1 MVSSKCWPTALLPN
15 LPEIQ
20 PLLNSH
26 FIFLPSETKAVGVRP
41 ICLRHYK
48 HKLWEYYCHFKLFNI
63 AIEIMN
69 KYPIFILKRNK
80 CFIFYNTEIIFIKQI
95 FYDSISYQSIC
106 DPSTAAWL
114 RRRISR
120 SRCARSST
128 FAGWITWTSWTWFGL
143 YQGLSVLKVV
153 RHQTPA
159 KFLCLWSSKH

>member
-80 CFIFYNTEIIFIKQI
+80 CFIFYNTEIIFIKTNILWFDFISEYLWSINCSLIAKTNQQI
-95 FYDSISYQSIC
+95 KVRALFNFCRVNNVDFVNLIW
-106 DPSTAAWL
+106 PL
-114 RRRISR
+114 SR
-120 SRCARSST
+120 SSSPRGCQASY
-128 FAGWITWTSWTWFGL
+128 FCKIF
-143 YQGLSVLKVV
+143 V
-153 RHQTPA
+153 
-159 KFLCLWSSKH
+159 F